1 MPLALAILSCALA
14 AGTCH
19 AAASP
24 DVHAYAVRVTAPA
37 GSVVRLRALDVPR
50 GWTASFCTAHVCSPQ
65 HVSLALGAGAGTIQL
80 SYVHIGPQAEPLLVL
95 RVAAMSAAGT
105 ADVRRLAVR

>member
-50 GWTASFCTAHVCSPQ
+50 GWTASFCTPRVCSPQ
-65 HVSLALGAGAGTIQL
+65 HVSLAIGAGVGAIQL
-80 SYVHIGPQAEPLLVL
+80 SYVRTAAQAEPLRIL
-95 RVAAMSAAGT
+95 RVTGRTAAAV
-105 ADVRRLAVR
+105 ADIRRLAMP